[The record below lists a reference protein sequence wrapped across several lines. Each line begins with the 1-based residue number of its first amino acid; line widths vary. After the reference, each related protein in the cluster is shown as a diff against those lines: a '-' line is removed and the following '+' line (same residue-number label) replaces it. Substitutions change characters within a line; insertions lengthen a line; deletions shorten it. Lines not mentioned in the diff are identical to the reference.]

1 MPVQHL
7 PHRHF
12 FLSGYG
18 QLSQLKP
25 MTTTIGSGSSY
36 GFELAAGGGKI
47 RVSDASDKNFVF
59 FGKDTL
65 QQNADAPNKL
75 NLATKNGDVEVEF
88 VR

>member
-25 MTTTIGSGSSY
+25 MTTTPRMTRMMPVARLRV
-36 GFELAAGGGKI
+36 LASALLAKTAAMRAHS
-47 RVSDASDKNFVF
+47 RVKTTQSTQTYTDMRMRYYS
-59 FGKDTL
+59 
-65 QQNADAPNKL
+65 QQKHNI
-75 NLATKNGDVEVEF
+75 V
-88 VR
+88 